1 MTGLPLWQDVALPD
15 GGVQEVEGRRGVN
28 ISEILMR
35 GFFFI
40 HVFSRVGG
48 FRRAP
53 TPTPSDILTP
63 SPSPDRVKE
72 LVAGDP
78 GVLMV
83 GSKMLSPANRKKETL
98 KFLISKTSQINKLV
112 QII

>member
-28 ISEILMR
+28 ISEILMP

-48 FRRAP
+48 FRCAP
-53 TPTPSDILTP
+53 TPTPSDIPTP
-63 SPSPDRVKE
+63 SPSPDMVKE

-83 GSKMLSPANRKKETL
+83 GSKCSHQQTEKK
-98 KFLISKTSQINKLV
+98 KP
-112 QII
+112 